1 MKDLP
6 DIRPSPIAGLWYDDD
21 PGTLGAE
28 IDGFLASAQV
38 PDLPGQVVGVIAPHA
53 GYRYSG
59 PVAGYAFRPVL
70 GKPVDL
76 VAVLSPMHR
85 PYSGQG
91 EGRLLTTAHQAYQTP
106 LGTVEVDA
114 NAVARFEQE
123 IQRAGLELDRVALDE
138 EHSLEIELPFLQRCL
153 APGARQQGFTLLP
166 LMLRD
171 QSPGFAKEVGAALA
185 HTLQDRMKRGD
196 TVLLVASSDLS
207 HFYPVELAN
216 VLDTEALHQVQAFSP
231 EGLFQAARTGK
242 AQACGLNAVAAVL
255 WAARELGADRVRL
268 LHYATSGDVT
278 GDRSSVVGYGAAVVL
293 KSPPKRP

>member
-1 MKDLP
+1 MKNLP

-21 PGTLGAE
+21 PAVLGAE
-28 IDGFLASAQV
+28 IDGFLAAARI
-38 PDLPGQVVGVIAPHA
+38 PELPGQVIGVIAPHA

-70 GKPVDL
+70 GMQVDL

-85 PYSGQG
+85 PYSGRPG
-91 EGRLLTTAHQAYQTP
+91 SGRLLTTAHHAYQTP

-114 NAVARFEQE
+114 DALARFEQE
-123 IQRAGLELDRVALDE
+123 LQHASGLELERVALDE

-153 APGARQQGFTLLP
+153 APGFNLLP
-166 LMLRD
+166 LMLRE
-171 QSPGFAKEVGAALA
+171 QSPSFSMEVGAALA
-185 HTLQDRMKRGD
+185 RTLQERTASGD
-196 TVLLVASSDLS
+196 SVLLVASSDLS

-216 VLDTEALHQVQAFSP
+216 VLDTEALHQVHAFSP
-231 EGLFQAARTGK
+231 EGLYQAARTGK

-255 WAARELGADRVRL
+255 WAARGLGADIVQL
-268 LHYATSGDVT
+268 LHYVISGDVT

-293 KSPPKRP
+293 KRP

>member
-1 MKDLP
+1 MKNLP

-21 PGTLGAE
+21 PDVLGAE
-28 IDGFLASAQV
+28 IDGFLAAARV
-38 PDLPGQVVGVIAPHA
+38 PELPGQVIGVIAPHA

-70 GKPVDL
+70 GKQVDL

-85 PYSGQG
+85 PYA
-91 EGRLLTTAHQAYQTP
+91 GRPGAGHLLTTAHHAYQTP
-106 LGTVEVDA
+106 LGTVQVDA
-114 NAVARFEQE
+114 DALARFEQE
-123 IQRAGLELDRVALDE
+123 LQRGSGLELERVALDE

-153 APGARQQGFTLLP
+153 EPGFGKQSFTLLP
-166 LMLRD
+166 LMLRE
-171 QSPGFAKEVGAALA
+171 QSPSFSMEVGAALA
-185 HTLQDRMKRGD
+185 RTLQDRTAGGGS
-196 TVLLVASSDLS
+196 VLLVASSDLS

-216 VLDTEALHQVQAFSP
+216 VLDTEALHQVHAFSP
-231 EGLFQAARTGK
+231 EGLYQAARTGK

-255 WAARELGADRVRL
+255 WAARGLGADSVQL

-293 KSPPKRP
+293 KRP